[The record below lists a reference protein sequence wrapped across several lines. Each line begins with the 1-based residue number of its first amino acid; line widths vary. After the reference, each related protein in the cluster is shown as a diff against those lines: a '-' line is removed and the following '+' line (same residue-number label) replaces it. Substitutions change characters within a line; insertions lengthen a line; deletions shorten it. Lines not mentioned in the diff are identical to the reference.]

1 MRVKGL
7 TRAER
12 VLACVWLRGDGIPL
26 SLAEISN
33 ELGED
38 LNAISAAVSLLYQ
51 QGALRRETI
60 KRPNTNGTLYV
71 YSLAHAV
78 GSV

>member
-1 MRVKGL
+1 MKKGL

-12 VLACVWLRGDGIPL
+12 VLACIWLRGEGTPL
-26 SLAEISN
+26 TLTEIAD

-38 LNAISAAVSLLYQ
+38 MSAVSATVSLLYQ
-51 QGALRRETI
+51 QGKLRRESI
-60 KRPNTNGTLYV
+60 KRPNNSGTMYV

-78 GSV
+78 GQP